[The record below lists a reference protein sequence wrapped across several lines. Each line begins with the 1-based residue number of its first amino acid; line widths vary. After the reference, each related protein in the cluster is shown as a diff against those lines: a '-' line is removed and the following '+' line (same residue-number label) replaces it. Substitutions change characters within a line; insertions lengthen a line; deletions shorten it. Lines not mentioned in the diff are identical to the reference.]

1 MNGCN
6 CTASCLS
13 MRTIYRFRFSAG
25 VDMVEANEALQ
36 LAVLAVES
44 LRGPSEVR
52 LDAMRVADGEER
64 VVAIDGS
71 FDAGRDIAKV
81 FVAVCR
87 REFGDNA
94 LRVDRIVSRGEFV
107 RTATGSAA

>member
-1 MNGCN
+1 MNGCD
-6 CTASCLS
+6 CMATCLPI
-13 MRTIYRFRFSAG
+13 RTIYRFRFTAG

-52 LDAMRVADGEER
+52 LDAMRVADDEER
-64 VVAIDGS
+64 IVAIDGS
-71 FDAGRDIAKV
+71 FGAGRDIAKI

-87 REFGDNA
+87 WEFGDDA
-94 LRVDRIVSRGEFV
+94 MRVDRIVSRGEFV
-107 RTATGSAA
+107 STAIGSAA